1 MKKQFTLIELLVVIA
16 IIAILAGMLLPAL
29 GKTKAVA
36 VQIECVN
43 NERQISQAFRM
54 YAEDFNDYYP
64 PYNLGAQSWAY
75 RMFWP
80 TNPNGDD
87 EVHNLKYM
95 SRKVLRCGAVTNGV
109 EEPGHG
115 YYGYN
120 YRGLGF
126 RMDISGALQRHS
138 SCLKPSQQYVVM
150 DAEKADTLTGYRIV
164 HCYKSDSNGSPAPR
178 HNLKLN
184 ILFADGHVEDWKM
197 PSRTDRAEM
206 YKVLGSGY
214 YSGSTSL
221 CYDTASGWS
230 KYRNPN

>member
-1 MKKQFTLIELLVVIA
+1 MVIA
-16 IIAILAGMLLPAL
+16 IIAILAGMLMPAL

-36 VQIECVN
+36 VQIECMN
-43 NERQISQAFRM
+43 NERQISHAFRM

-64 PYNLGAQSWAY
+64 PYNLRAQSWAY
-75 RMFWP
+75 CMFWP
-80 TNPNGDD
+80 SNPNGDD
-87 EVHNLKYM
+87 KVYNLKYM

-109 EEPGHG
+109 PEPGHG

-150 DAEKADTLTGYRIV
+150 DAEDPVTLAGKQQV

-178 HNLKLN
+178 HNLNVN
-184 ILFADGHVEDWKM
+184 ILFADGHVEAWKM

-214 YSGSTSL
+214 YGSNPL
-221 CYDTASGWS
+221 CYDTTSGWS
-230 KYRNPN
+230 KYKNPN

>member
-36 VQIECVN
+36 VQIECMN
-43 NERQISQAFRM
+43 NEKQISHAFRM

-64 PYNLGAQSWAY
+64 PYNLGRQTWSY

-80 TNPNGDD
+80 TKQNGDNQTD
-87 EVHNLKYM
+87 NLKYM
-95 SRKVLRCGAVTNGV
+95 SKKVLRCGAVTKAV
-109 EEPGHG
+109 AEPAYG

-126 RMDISGALQRHS
+126 TNTPGALQRHS
-138 SCLKPSQQYVVM
+138 SCLKPSQQYVIM
-150 DAEKADTLTGYRIV
+150 DAENPDTLEGYQTV
-164 HCYKSDSNGSPAPR
+164 HCYKNATYGSPAPR
-178 HNLKLN
+178 HNLNVN
-184 ILFADGHVEDWKM
+184 ILFADGHVEQWKM
-197 PSRTDRAEM
+197 PSRTDRDAM
-206 YKVLGSGY
+206 YKVLGTASY
-214 YSGSTSL
+214 GSNPL

-230 KYRNPN
+230 KYRK

>member
-36 VQIECVN
+36 VQIECAN
-43 NERQISQAFRM
+43 NERQISHAFRM

-95 SRKVLRCGAVTNGV
+95 GRKVLRCGAAPNAVS
-109 EEPGHG
+109 EPGHG

-120 YRGLGF
+120 YRGLGIAN
-126 RMDISGALQRHS
+126 RAGSLQRHS

-150 DAEKADTLTGYRIV
+150 DAEKADTLKGYQNV

-178 HNLKLN
+178 HNLSVN